1 MTRYWQNY
9 LYVKDQYEARYQL
22 LINEREKVAI
32 KELKNPKAFI
42 NYSQTVDE
50 VYEDLKDY
58 NPKKKRKSLIVF
70 EGTID

>member
-1 MTRYWQNY
+1 M
-9 LYVKDQYEARYQL
+9 YVKDQYEARYQL

-42 NYSQTVDE
+42 NYSQTADD

-58 NPKKKRKSLIVF
+58 NPIKKRKLLIVF
-70 EGTID
+70 EGTIA